1 MADRF
6 LVLPDDSMI
15 PLLDALAA
23 ARQTID
29 IYVFTL
35 SNPDI
40 LAALREA
47 VARGVGVRAV
57 VDPAPSENAAAGHA
71 AMRALN
77 DANVQVR
84 PRPSY
89 FERVHAKSFV
99 VDGAQALVSSI
110 NYLDDWMHTR
120 DHGVLTTNPV
130 MVQGIRQTFAADW
143 AATPDDSVPAPPLVL
158 SPANSRATL
167 AGLIDGAQTSLI
179 LEEEQITDEA
189 MGDLLAAR
197 SNAGVAVQIVT
208 NALQTKNRPCLER
221 LQARAP
227 QAQVRYSTQ
236 LWLHTKLVIADERRM
251 LVGSVNLTPTSL
263 DRRREVSMLVDDPA
277 AVARAVAVARDDF
290 ASGASEPPDPD
301 TAPPRPADSPGGG
314 KD

>member
-1 MADRF
+1 MSDQF

-29 IYVFTL
+29 IYIFTL
-35 SNPDI
+35 SNPAM
-40 LAALREA
+40 LAALRAA
-47 VARGVGVRAV
+47 VARGVRVRAV
-57 VDPAPSENAAAGHA
+57 VEPAPSENTAAGHA
-71 AMRALN
+71 AMHALN
-77 DANVQVR
+77 GANVQVR

-99 VDGAQALVSSI
+99 VDSARALVSSI
-110 NYLDDWMHTR
+110 NFLDDWMHTR
-120 DHGVLTTNPV
+120 DHGVLTTNLDV
-130 MVQGIRQTFAADW
+130 VQGILQTFAADW

-158 SPANSRATL
+158 SPANSRTTVVD
-167 AGLIDGAQTSLI
+167 LINGAQTSLI
-179 LEEEQITDEA
+179 LEEEQITDGA
-189 MGDLLAAR
+189 MVDLLAAR
-197 SNAGVAVQIVT
+197 SNAGVTVQIVS
-208 NALQTKNRPCLER
+208 NSLQTKNLMPLKI

-251 LVGSVNLTPTSL
+251 LIGSVNLTPTSL
-263 DRRREVSMLVDDPA
+263 DRRREVSMLVDDSA

-290 ASGASEPPDPD
+290 ASGAVKPPDSGA
-301 TAPPRPADSPGGG
+301 APPRPADSPGGG

>member
-40 LAALREA
+40 LAALRDA
-47 VARGVGVRAV
+47 GARGVRVRAV
-57 VDPAPSENAAAGHA
+57 VDPAPSESVAAGHA
-71 AMRALN
+71 ALRALN
-77 DANVQVR
+77 EANVQVR

-110 NYLDDWMHTR
+110 NFLDDWMHTR
-120 DHGVLTTNPV
+120 DHGMLTTNPAV
-130 MVQGIRQTFAADW
+130 VQGILQTFAADW

-158 SPANSRATL
+158 SPPNSRATL
-167 AGLIDGAQTSLI
+167 AGLINGAQTSLI
-179 LEEEQITDEA
+179 LEEEQITDDA
-189 MGDLLAAR
+189 MVDLLAAR

-208 NALQTKNRPCLER
+208 NALQTKNRLCLER

-263 DRRREVSMLVDDPA
+263 DKRREVSMLVDDPA
-277 AVARAVAVARDDF
+277 AVAHAAAVARDDF
-290 ASGASEPPDPD
+290 ASGVATPPDPHA
-301 TAPPRPADSPGGG
+301 APQRPADSPGGG

>member
-23 ARQTID
+23 ARQSID
-29 IYVFTL
+29 IYIFTL

-47 VARGVGVRAV
+47 VARGVRVRAV
-57 VDPAPSENAAAGHA
+57 VDPAPSDNAAAGHA

-77 DANVQVR
+77 AANVQVR

-110 NYLDDWMHTR
+110 NFLDDWMHTR

-130 MVQGIRQTFAADW
+130 VVQGILQTFAADW
-143 AATPDDSVPAPPLVL
+143 AATPADSAPAPPLVL

-167 AGLIDGAQTSLI
+167 AGLITGAQSSLI
-179 LEEEQITDEA
+179 LEEEQITDDA
-189 MGDLLAAR
+189 MVDLLAAR

-208 NALQTKNRPCLER
+208 NALQTKNRPCLET

-236 LWLHTKLVIADERRM
+236 LWLHTKLVIADARRM

-263 DRRREVSMLVDDPA
+263 DKRREVSMLVDDPA

-290 ASGASEPPDPD
+290 ASGTAAPPDPD
-301 TAPPRPADSPGGG
+301 TAPPRPADSPGNG

>member
-1 MADRF
+1 MSDQF

-15 PLLDALAA
+15 PLLAALAA
-23 ARQTID
+23 AQQTID

-47 VARGVGVRAV
+47 VARGVRVRAV

-77 DANVQVR
+77 EANVQVR

-99 VDGAQALVSSI
+99 VDGAHALVSSI
-110 NYLDDWMHTR
+110 NFLDDWMHTR
-120 DHGVLTTNPV
+120 DHGVLTSNPV
-130 MVQGIRQTFAADW
+130 VVQGIMQTFAADW
-143 AATPDDSVPAPPLVL
+143 AAIPDDSVPAPPLVL
-158 SPANSRATL
+158 SPPNSRATL
-167 AGLIDGAQTSLI
+167 ADLIDGAQASLF
-179 LEEEQITDEA
+179 LEEEQITDDA
-189 MGDLLAAR
+189 MVDLLAAR

-208 NALQTKNRPCLER
+208 NALQTKNRPCLET

-227 QAQVRYSTQ
+227 QVQVRYSTQ

-263 DRRREVSMLVDDPA
+263 DKRREVSMLVDDPA

-290 ASGASEPPDPD
+290 ASGAATPPDPD
-301 TAPPRPADSPGGG
+301 AAPPRPADSPGGG

>member
-1 MADRF
+1 MSDQF

-29 IYVFTL
+29 IYIFTL
-35 SNPDI
+35 SNPAM
-40 LAALREA
+40 LAALRAA
-47 VARGVGVRAV
+47 VARGVRVRAV
-57 VDPAPSENAAAGHA
+57 VDPAPSDNIAAGHA

-77 DANVQVR
+77 AANVQVR

-89 FERVHAKSFV
+89 FDRVHAKSFV
-99 VDGAQALVSSI
+99 VDGARALVASI
-110 NYLDDWMHTR
+110 NFLDDWMHTR
-120 DHGVLTTNPV
+120 DHGVLTTNPAV
-130 MVQGIRQTFAADW
+130 VQGILQTFAADW
-143 AATPDDSVPAPPLVL
+143 AATPDESVPASPLVL

-167 AGLIDGAQTSLI
+167 AELIDGARTSLI
-179 LEEEQITDEA
+179 LEEEQITDDA
-189 MGDLLAAR
+189 MVDLLAVR
-197 SNAGVAVQIVT
+197 SNAGITVQIVS
-208 NALQTKNRPCLER
+208 NALQTKNLKPLET

-236 LWLHTKLVIADERRM
+236 LWLHTKLLIADERRM
-251 LVGSVNLTPTSL
+251 LVGSVNLTQVSL
-263 DRRREVSMLVDDPA
+263 DKRREVSMLVDDPA

-290 ASGASEPPDPD
+290 ASGASTPPGAHA
-301 TAPPRPADSPGGG
+301 APPRPADSPGNG